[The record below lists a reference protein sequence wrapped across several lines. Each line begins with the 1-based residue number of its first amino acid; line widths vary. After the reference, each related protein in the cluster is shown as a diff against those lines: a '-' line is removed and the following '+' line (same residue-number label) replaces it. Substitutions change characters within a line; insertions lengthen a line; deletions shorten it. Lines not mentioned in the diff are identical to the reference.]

1 MLPVIAALS
10 FPPRRR
16 PLRPGPARQ
25 VSFADVELAAQVLPL
40 DPLLAAITT
49 FLDTHAECVGLVHQD
64 LVRGLTQAG
73 TGRTGL
79 SAGQTLRAF
88 VLQRL
93 KNWDLRELR
102 ARIADGL
109 TLRRFTTFDGQ
120 TVPSHTAFHRAFTR
134 LTPETVRA
142 LNEAVV
148 RAALTLGL
156 DDGTR
161 LRVDTTVVETDIH
174 HPTDS
179 TLLWDGVRVL
189 TRLVGQLGA
198 RLPAATQGFV
208 NHTRRAR
215 RRMQEISR
223 LTPAQRPRQQ
233 RRKYRDLLAVTRA
246 VLTQAR
252 AAASAARTAPL
263 ADPRAAATVPGLC
276 AEIERIGDLTERVI
290 DQTQRRVLQG
300 EAVPAAEKVLS
311 LFEPHTDLI
320 VRGKARTPAEFGH
333 KIFLAESGT
342 GLITDYQIL
351 TGNPADE
358 DHVGPSLAR
367 HTAVFDTVP
376 TLYAADRGFH
386 TPANATAVT
395 AAGVGTECLPQ
406 RGGHKT
412 PARATYEQSR
422 AFKQGQR
429 FRAGI
434 EGRISVLFRGRGMK
448 RCRLTGRAR
457 FEVFVG
463 LAVLANNLLRIA
475 DLLQPPARR
484 RRRAA

>member
-1 MLPVIAALS
+1 M
-10 FPPRRR
+10 
-16 PLRPGPARQ
+16 RPGPVRQ
-25 VSFADVELAAQVLPL
+25 VSFADVELAAQALPL
-40 DPLLAAITT
+40 DPLLEAIAT
-49 FLDTHAECVGLVHQD
+49 FLDTHAEFVELVHQD
-64 LVRGLTQAG
+64 LVRGLKQAR

-79 SAGQTLRAF
+79 SAVQTLRAF
-88 VLQRL
+88 ALQRI
-93 KNWDLRELR
+93 KHWDLRELR
-102 ARIADGL
+102 VRIADGVS
-109 TLRRFTTFDGQ
+109 LRRFTTFDSQ
-120 TVPSHTAFHRAFTR
+120 AVPSHTAFHRAFTR
-134 LTPETVRA
+134 LTPGTIRA
-142 LNEAVV
+142 LNDAVV
-148 RAALTLGL
+148 RAAITRGL

-174 HPTDS
+174 YPTDS

-198 RLPAATQGFV
+198 LLPAAAQGFV

-233 RRKYRDLLAVTRA
+233 RRKYRDLLAVTTE

-252 AAASAARTAPL
+252 ATASAARTMPL
-263 ADPRAAATVPGLC
+263 PNPLAAATVQSLC
-276 AEIERIGDLTERVI
+276 GEIDRISSLADRVI
-290 DQTQRRVLQG
+290 AQTQRRVLQG
-300 EAVPAAEKVLS
+300 EAVPAAEKLFS
-311 LFEPHTDLI
+311 IFEPHTDLI

-333 KIFLAESGT
+333 KVFLAESGA

-351 TGNPADE
+351 AGNPADE
-358 DHVGPSLAR
+358 GHVGPSLER
-367 HTAVFDTVP
+367 HTGLFGTVP
-376 TLYAADRGFH
+376 TLYAGDRGFH
-386 TPANATAVT
+386 TPANATAIT
-395 AAGVGTECLPQ
+395 AAGVRTECLPQ

-412 PARATYEQSR
+412 PARARYEKTR
-422 AFKQGQR
+422 AFKRGQR

-448 RCRLTGRAR
+448 RCLLTGLER
-457 FEVFVG
+457 FDVFVG

-475 DLLQPPARR
+475 ELLKTPARR